1 MTRLSLLA
9 HMRLDQIPSGF
20 TTRSYFRN
28 HDWTSNFRIRFGSNV
43 KRRSCWETVGI
54 SDPPAQ
60 TRRTPHT
67 APGYGYPSVRIP
79 IRTDTHPYGYPCVR
93 MDPIEKQRVHICS
106 EAAFM
111 FVYTSTARRRH
122 PPLPEQIQS
131 VLHSICTIYNRKV

>member
-1 MTRLSLLA
+1 MTRLALLA

-79 IRTDTHPYGYPCVR
+79 MRTDGSHR
-93 MDPIEKQRVHICS
+93 
-106 EAAFM
+106 EAARSHLFRGSLHVCLH
-111 FVYTSTARRRH
+111 FCGQKT
-122 PPLPEQIQS
+122 PPPSPRADTVCIAFPIFHKLAIYII
-131 VLHSICTIYNRKV
+131 VLFTIK